1 MSITIAANIASLSAQ
16 RRLGQATRGVETSLS
31 RLSSGQ
37 RINSAADDAAGLAI
51 ADSLKNQTRLANAAV
66 RNANYGVSAITV
78 ADSGL
83 DAITGVLTRMA
94 ELAEQSAN
102 GVYSIGQR
110 SPLQAEFA
118 ALASEI
124 ERIAI
129 TTKFNKVNL
138 LSNGSNIVVQV
149 GFKSFSTS
157 QITIAGV
164 RGTLQSLALASSG
177 SSALTYSING
187 ATTDAAQVAARTALA
202 MITQAIDAI
211 GTARGTLGAA
221 ESRLSTA
228 INNLEVAKENFASA
242 EGRIREADV
251 ASETANLLRYNI
263 VQQSAAAV
271 LAQANQQPQ
280 LALKLL
286 AN

>member
-16 RRLGQATRGVETSLS
+16 RRLGQATQGVETALS

-37 RINSAADDAAGLAI
+37 RINTAADDAAGLAI

-66 RNANYGVSAITV
+66 RNANYGVSAIAV

-102 GVYSIGQR
+102 GVYSLGQR

-164 RGTLQSLALASSG
+164 RGTLQSLALAPSG

-187 ATTDAAQVAARTALA
+187 ATTAAAQVAARTALA
-202 MITQAIDAI
+202 MITQAIDAV

-242 EGRIREADV
+242 EGRIRDADI
-251 ASETANLLRYNI
+251 AGETANLLRYNI